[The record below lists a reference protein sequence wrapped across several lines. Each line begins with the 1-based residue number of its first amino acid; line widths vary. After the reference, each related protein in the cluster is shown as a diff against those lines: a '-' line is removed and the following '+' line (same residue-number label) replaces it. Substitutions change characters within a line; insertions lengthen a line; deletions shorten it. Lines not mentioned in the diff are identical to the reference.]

1 MGHVENRESKSMSNG
16 NNYEPMGNGDD
27 ISVLRTVMLHSLLR
41 FLEKFP
47 EKKKLLQMPT

>member
-27 ISVLRTVMLHSLLR
+27 ISVLNSNVTLSSEIPGEVSRR
-41 FLEKFP
+41 
-47 EKKKLLQMPT
+47 KKKLLQVPT